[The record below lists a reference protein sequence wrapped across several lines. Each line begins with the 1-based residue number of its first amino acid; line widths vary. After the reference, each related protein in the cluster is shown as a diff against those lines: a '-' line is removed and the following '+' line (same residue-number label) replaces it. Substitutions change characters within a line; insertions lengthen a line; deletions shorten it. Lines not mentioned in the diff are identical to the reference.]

1 LESRSL
7 YLSFEIRLNF
17 KLHRTEP
24 ALMTETLKLIA
35 PFLLFMKGANPH
47 NEIRGSNPSPGAFLK
62 RLEASFIAREDGFTL
77 RKHSASV
84 EAATLSAVLPR
95 MMRYIYTEW

>member
-1 LESRSL
+1 
-7 YLSFEIRLNF
+7 
-17 KLHRTEP
+17 
-24 ALMTETLKLIA
+24 MTETLKLVA

-47 NEIRGSNPSPGAFLK
+47 NEIRGSNPSLGAFLK
-62 RLEASFIAREDGFTL
+62 RLEASFIAREDGFMP